1 MESLEHTEYLTRVF
15 VIDAN
20 ALICYMYAI
29 VAGCFSGA
37 LSKSRY
43 IKGFFYFCSIKYTK
57 IMDMCYF
64 HRRCSLLVLV
74 LALASFSSFGQT
86 YSTGAGSWTNVWAAS
101 SGAFTIPDGV
111 GLFSAG
117 SITDGELRG
126 RFIHT
131 AGDTGPGTNTTLN
144 PGQKLVITIAGAT
157 TGSRTGIVTDG
168 IIGVSFRTTNN
179 LFDGGSTLDQRYAN
193 NAVTRIEFRGGDGN
207 ARYNTANG
215 FIYGNMPN
223 FTTFKSGVTY
233 ELEVISDK
241 EFNLVIGGTRN
252 NVEPMANGGGTI
264 RQIQIRN
271 SGANMDGRFTG
282 LSVANIPINLTANAS
297 ETYTVTG
304 IISNNG
310 AIANTVQ
317 KNGVGTVV
325 LTGANTFTGL
335 TTVNAGTLQLN
346 RTGGGTLPSTSDV
359 TMTGGTLRISSNQ
372 TLNNVTIGSGGSLVV
387 DAGVTLTVN
396 GTLSYEPG
404 AGAVTVNGAIA
415 YGPSGSLRYARGR
428 TVGDE
433 WPTTNPPLNV
443 SVDLTGVLTVA
454 TARTLRGDL
463 TVDGFLTLNA
473 PVTRQTVGGT
483 LNVPGTLSVGASAD
497 IPDSFTT
504 YQFDTGYV
512 YLNGTQPVKTW
523 GGAAYNFLSLTG
535 GTHHVVDDITA
546 SYLENYGTGLI
557 IDSGKDVQL
566 FQLINMRPLTVESDA
581 NLIYASYSYYIGD
594 EITPPPPVTVLRNA
608 SMWRQD
614 YVYWSSPVK
623 EQNLKAF
630 SPNTLDNRF
639 YVLDEP
645 TNAFKAVFT
654 SAGLNQLTATYN
666 FVPGKGYMVRA
677 PNDFANPGTLPQAP
691 VFNGLFHGPPNYGTL
706 NVPVT
711 QSGPTKGYNLIGNPY
726 SSTIKADATTG
737 FLSVNP
743 GTLYFWGHYSQASG
757 SSNYAM
763 YNAMGGTAAYPGGPV
778 PNGTIQTGQGFLFH
792 NTSALT
798 QVQFTTAMQTGNN
811 DGQFFRSFE
820 SDRSR
825 IWLNLSMG
833 EVPAN
838 QIMVGYVPQATVG
851 EDPSLD
857 GPLSVTGHA
866 IGTMIGTGRYGIQAR
881 PSFDPSD
888 IVPMSFHAEAA
899 GTFTISLDHADGVFE
914 GEQDIF
920 LKDNL
925 TGITT
930 NLKQSS
936 YSFSSEVGDFND
948 RLQLQYV
955 NTTLSTPSFTA
966 DAVVIYQNT
975 DKVLTVDAG
984 GAEMENIKVFD
995 IRGRLVYTKEAIS
1008 SNVTQLGDLKAE
1020 QQVLLVQITSAD
1032 GRVVTKKVAY

>member
-1 MESLEHTEYLTRVF
+1 MFKHYLNF
-15 VIDAN
+15 WSGLCMI
-20 ALICYMYAI
+20 ALFTSFTA
-29 VAGCFSGA
+29 FS
-37 LSKSRY
+37 
-43 IKGFFYFCSIKYTK
+43 
-57 IMDMCYF
+57 
-64 HRRCSLLVLV
+64 
-74 LALASFSSFGQT
+74 QT
-86 YSTGAGSWTNVWAAS
+86 YSTGTANWTNVWSAS
-101 SGAFTIPDGV
+101 SGAFDITGGI
-111 GLFSAG
+111 GLYSFG
-117 SITDGELRG
+117 GTTNGELRG
-126 RFIHT
+126 RFINS
-131 AGDTGPGTNTTLN
+131 TGGTVAASNTTLN
-144 PGQKLVITIAGAT
+144 PGQRLTIKVAGQD
-157 TGSRTGIVTDG
+157 GGGRSGIVTDG
-168 IIGVSFRTTNN
+168 IIGVSFRTTSN
-179 LFDGGSTLDQRYAN
+179 LFDGGGTLDDRYVN
-193 NAVTRIEFRGGDGN
+193 NALTRIEFRGGDGN
-207 ARYNTANG
+207 ARFNTAG
-215 FIYGNMPN
+215 GLVYTNMPN

-241 EFNLVIGGTRN
+241 EFNLVVGGTRYN
-252 NVEPMANGGGTI
+252 IQGFANGGGTI
-264 RQIQIRN
+264 RQLQVRN
-271 SGANMDGRFTG
+271 SGANMDGLFTN
-282 LSVANIPINLTANAS
+282 LAVANIPINLTSNS
-297 ETYTVTG
+297 GETFTVNG
-304 IISNNG
+304 IISDNG
-310 AIANTVQ
+310 TTANTVV
-317 KNGVGTVV
+317 KNSSGTVV
-325 LTGANTFTGL
+325 LTGANTYTGL

-346 RTGGGTLPSTSDV
+346 RTGGGTLPSTADV

-372 TLNNVTIGSGGSLVV
+372 TLNDVTIGSGGSLVV
-387 DAGVTLTVN
+387 DAGVTLTIN
-396 GTLSYEPG
+396 GTFTYG
-404 AGAVTVNGAIA
+404 AGAGTITTDGAIA
-415 YGPSGSLRYARGR
+415 YGPSGSLSYARGR
-428 TVGDE
+428 TVDGE
-433 WPTTNPPLNV
+433 WPSANPPLNV
-443 SVDLTGVLTVA
+443 SVDLTGFVTVA

-463 TVDGFLTLNA
+463 TVDGFLTLDA

-504 YQFDTGYV
+504 YQFNTGPASTIT
-512 YLNGTQPVKTW
+512 LNGSQPVKTW

-546 SYLENYGTGLI
+546 SYLENYGTGLVV
-557 IDSGKDVQL
+557 DSGKDVNL
-566 FQLINMRPLTVESDA
+566 FQLINMRPLTVENDA

-594 EITPPPPVTVLRNA
+594 EITPVPPVTVLRNA

-630 SPNTLDNRF
+630 SPNTLDSRF

-645 TNAFKAVFT
+645 TNTFKAVFT
-654 SAGLNQLTATYN
+654 AAGLNQSTATYD
-666 FVPGKGYMVRA
+666 FIPGNGYMVRA

-691 VFNGLFHGPPNYGTL
+691 VFNGTFHGPPNYGTL

-726 SSTIKADATTG
+726 SSTINADATTG

-811 DGQFFRSFE
+811 DGQFFRSFG

-833 EVPAN
+833 DVPAN

-851 EDPSLD
+851 EDPSWD
-857 GPLSVTGHA
+857 GPLSITGPA
-866 IGTMIGTGRYGIQAR
+866 IGTMIGSERYGIQAR
-881 PSFDPSD
+881 PSFDPTD
-888 IVPMSFHAEAA
+888 VVPMSFHAEAA

-914 GEQDIF
+914 GGQDIF

-936 YSFSSEVGDFND
+936 YSFSSEAGDFND

-955 NTTLSTPSFTA
+955 NTTLSTPGFTA
-966 DAVVIYQNT
+966 GAVVIYQNT
-975 DKVLTVDAG
+975 DKVLTVNAG
-984 GAEMENIKVFD
+984 AAEMENIKVFD
-995 IRGRLVYTKEAIS
+995 IRGRLVYTKDAID
-1008 SNVTQLGDLKAE
+1008 SNVTQLGGLKAE
-1020 QQVLLVQITSAD
+1020 RQVLLVQVTSTD
-1032 GRVVTKKVAY
+1032 GAVVTKKVAY